1 MEPIVSQEQMEERQA
16 PEKQAL
22 QKARR
27 RSLLLISFALGI
39 TALGAVLLFVLRVL
53 FYIHY

>member
-1 MEPIVSQEQMEERQA
+1 MEPIVSQEQTEERQGL
-16 PEKQAL
+16 EKQAQ

-27 RSLLLISFALGI
+27 RSLLLVSFALGI
-39 TALGAVLLFVLRVL
+39 TALGAILLFVLRVP